1 MGAQPQQEG
10 RTMNSH
16 KISFV
21 IAAASAVVLSAS
33 TARAADDV
41 KFFDGKSVTY
51 IVATGAGGGFD
62 FYGRLI
68 SQYMKKNLP
77 GSTFVV
83 RNMPGAGHII
93 GTNYI
98 YNSKPDG
105 LTIGT
110 FNTAMFFNQIL
121 NKKGVKY
128 DLAKMNFLGKASS
141 SPQIVMVNGKLPYK
155 SIAELRAS
163 GKVLKMATGGP
174 GSGRWVF
181 AKMTEAA
188 LGLKFKMIPGYDGPD
203 AHLAMLR
210 GEVDVMMGSIESNID
225 FHRQGKGRLLTV
237 YSTER
242 DPDAKDVPTA
252 YELIKDEDGKQLARL
267 TTLSGEMWRVTG
279 APPGIPAGRLAAL
292 RAAYKKALLDP
303 QLQAAAKKAG
313 REVMPAFG
321 EDVDKAFR
329 EALGVSPK
337 VKKLIIEANAPT
349 AKVEFLNHTGKVTK
363 SEGDGRKLFLMH
375 EGKEVSAKVSG
386 SRTKVSIAGKPG
398 NRKAIT
404 PGMTCTFVYL
414 RAGAEAKEVNCK

>member
-1 MGAQPQQEG
+1 MIPYKAPI
-10 RTMNSH
+10 M
-16 KISFV
+16 F
-21 IAAASAVVLSAS
+21 AAALAVAGGTLAPPAQAANAD
-33 TARAADDV
+33 TAY
-41 KFFDGKSVTY
+41 FDGKTVTY

-68 SQYMKKNLP
+68 SKYMQGYLK

-121 NKKGVKY
+121 DKKGVKY

-155 SIAELRAS
+155 TIAEMRAS
-163 GKVLKMATGGP
+163 GKELKMATGGP

-188 LGLKFKMIPGYDGPD
+188 MGLKFNMIPGYDGPD

-210 GEVDVMMGSIESNID
+210 GEIDVMMGSIESNID

-237 YSTER
+237 YATKR

-252 YELIKDEDGKQLARL
+252 FELITDEDGKQLARL
-267 TTLSGEMWRVTG
+267 TALSGEMWRVTG
-279 APPGIPAGRLAAL
+279 APPGIAAGRLAAL
-292 RAAYKKALLDP
+292 RAAYKASLENPK
-303 QLQAAAKKAG
+303 LQGEAKKAG
-313 REVMPAFG
+313 REVMPAYG
-321 EDVDKAFR
+321 EEVDKAFQ
-329 EALGVSPK
+329 EALNVSPR
-337 VKKLIIEANAPT
+337 VKKLIVEANTPT
-349 AKVEFLNHTGKVTK
+349 TKVTILNHTGKVTK
-363 SEGDGRKLFLMH
+363 TENGGRKISLMH

-386 SRTKVSIAGKPG
+386 SRTKITVGGKKAK
-398 NRKAIT
+398 RKAIKA
-404 PGMTCTFVYL
+404 GMTCTFVYL
-414 RAGAEAKEVNCK
+414 RPGAEAKEVNCK

>member
-1 MGAQPQQEG
+1 MIP
-10 RTMNSH
+10 H
-16 KISFV
+16 KTPLV
-21 IAAASAVVLSAS
+21 LAAASAVVLSAS
-33 TARAADDV
+33 TAGAAEDV
-41 KFFDGKSVTY
+41 KFFKGKTVTY

-68 SQYMKKNLP
+68 SQYMQENLP
-77 GSTFVV
+77 GSTFIV

-121 NKKGVKY
+121 KKKGVKY
-128 DLAKMNFLGKASS
+128 DLARMNFLGKASS
-141 SPQIVMVNGKLPYK
+141 SPQIVMVSGKLPYK
-155 SIAELRAS
+155 SIAELRSS

-210 GEVDVMMGSIESNID
+210 GEIDVMMGSIESNID
-225 FHRQGKGRLLTV
+225 FHRKGNGRLLTV

-279 APPGIPAGRLAAL
+279 APPNIPGSRLAAL
-292 RAAYKKALLDP
+292 RTAYKKALLDP
-303 QLQAAAKKAG
+303 RLQGAARKAG

-349 AKVEFLNHTGKVTK
+349 AKVEMLNHTGKVTK
-363 SEGDGRKLFLMH
+363 SENDGRKIFLMH

-386 SRTKVSIAGKPG
+386 SRTKVSVAGKPG
-398 NRKAIT
+398 KRKAIK

-414 RAGAEAKEVNCK
+414 RVGAEAKEVNCK

>member
-1 MGAQPQQEG
+1 
-10 RTMNSH
+10 MNS
-16 KISFV
+16 KCTPLMLAA
-21 IAAASAVVLSAS
+21 IAAVTLSIPD
-33 TARAADDV
+33 ARAADDAA
-41 KFFDGKSVTY
+41 FFKGKTADY

-68 SQYMKKNLP
+68 SKYMQDALK

-98 YNSKPDG
+98 YNAKPDG
-105 LTIGT
+105 LTMGT

-155 SIAELRAS
+155 SIEELRAS
-163 GKVLKMATGGP
+163 GKVLNMATGGP

-210 GEVDVMMGSIESNID
+210 GEIDVMMGSIESNID
-225 FHRQGKGRLLTV
+225 FHRQGKGRLLLV
-237 YSTER
+237 YSTQR

-252 YELIKDEDGKQLARL
+252 YEKISDEDGKQLARL

-279 APPGIPAGRLAAL
+279 VTPGVPAGRLAAL
-292 RAAYKKALLDP
+292 RAAYKTALLHP
-303 QLQAAAKKAG
+303 KLQSEAKKAG

-321 EDVDKAFR
+321 EDVDKAFQS
-329 EALGVSPK
+329 ALAVSPR
-337 VKKLIIEANAPT
+337 VKKLIIDANTPT
-349 AKVEFLNHTGKVTK
+349 TKVAILNHTGKVTK
-363 SEGDGRKLFLMH
+363 TENGGRKISLMH
-375 EGKEVSAKVSG
+375 DGKEVSAKVSG
-386 SRTKVSIAGKPG
+386 SRTKITVGGKKAK
-398 NRKAIT
+398 RKAVKA
-404 PGMTCTFVYL
+404 GMTCTFVYL
-414 RAGAEAKEVNCK
+414 RPGAEAKEVNCE